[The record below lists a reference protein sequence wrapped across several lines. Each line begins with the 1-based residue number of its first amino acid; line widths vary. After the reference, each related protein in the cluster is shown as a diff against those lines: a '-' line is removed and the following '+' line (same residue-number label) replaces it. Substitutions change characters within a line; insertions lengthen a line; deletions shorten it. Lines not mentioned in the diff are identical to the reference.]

1 MFRHWNKPMLW
12 FAGLCAALAV
22 ASVVGLAVDDRT
34 LLGAPIWVK
43 PLKFAISSTAYA
55 LTWAWL
61 CSLIDHR
68 QRTVRRASV
77 VIVVLL
83 TIELVIITLQA
94 LRARRSHF
102 NFATVPDVVLY
113 EVMAVSIVAVWCG
126 ALVLTMLVVRSH
138 IQDRSRKLTVA
149 IGAVLSLVGVGLG
162 ALMTLPTGA
171 QFEALTAGGDTLGAH
186 TVGAP
191 DGGPGLP
198 LLGWSTTAG
207 DLRIPHFVGIHA
219 LQALLLWNLA
229 LGLLARW
236 WPRLYLARAQLVCVG
251 GAGFAGLMAL
261 LTWQAYRGQPLTS
274 PDGWTMAAFA
284 VLVLGMVA
292 AIFAALRS
300 DPEPVPVPVRETRT
314 PQLLD

>member
-1 MFRHWNKPMLW
+1 MLW
-12 FAGLCAALAV
+12 FAGLCVALAV
-22 ASVVGLAVDDRT
+22 AAAVGLAVDDRT
-34 LLGAPIWVK
+34 LLGAPIWAK
-43 PLKFAISSTAYA
+43 PLKFAISGAAYG

-68 QRTVRRASV
+68 QRTVRRASIM
-77 VIVVLL
+77 IVVLL
-83 TIELVIITLQA
+83 TVELVLITLQA
-94 LRARRSHF
+94 ARTRRSHF
-102 NFATVPDVVLY
+102 NFATVPDAILY
-113 EVMAVSIVAVWCG
+113 EVMAVSIIAVWCG
-126 ALVLTMLVVRSH
+126 ALLLTVLVVRSH

-171 QFEALTAGGDTLGAH
+171 QLETLGSGGEALGAH

-198 LLGWSTTAG
+198 FLGWSTTAG

-229 LGLLARW
+229 LGMLARR
-236 WPRLYLARAQLVCVG
+236 WPRLHLVRSHLVCVG
-251 GAGFAGLMAL
+251 GVGFAGLLAL

-274 PDGWTMAAFA
+274 PDGWTLTALA
-284 VLVLGMVA
+284 VLALGLA
-292 AIFAALRS
+292 AAAATALRS
-300 DPEPVPVPVRETRT
+300 DTVTTAVPVRESRT